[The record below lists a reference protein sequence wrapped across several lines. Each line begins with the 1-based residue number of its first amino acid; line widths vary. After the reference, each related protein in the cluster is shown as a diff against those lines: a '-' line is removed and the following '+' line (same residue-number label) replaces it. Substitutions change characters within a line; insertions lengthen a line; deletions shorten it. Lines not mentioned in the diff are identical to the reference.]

1 MGITKI
7 LNFSDETNQMSDL
20 FKAIGHPARFEIL
33 KLILSKKTCLGT
45 ELTELIPLSQSTI
58 SKHISELKQSN
69 LIDSSNSS
77 NSIVYSINEKVWN
90 KLESFFDSNFLQ
102 NPKNLETVMEIEV
115 FKTNVSSKKLDS
127 ERISKLKKENHHFK
141 HLHTKK

>member
-1 MGITKI
+1 MGITKND
-7 LNFSDETNQMSDL
+7 NFSEHTNEMSEL

-90 KLESFFDSNFLQ
+90 KLESFFDMTFIQ
-102 NPKNLETVMEIEV
+102 NNNKEVLDIEV
-115 FKTNVSSKKLDS
+115 FKTNVSSKKTDVD
-127 ERISKLKKENHHFK
+127 RIYKLKKENHHFK
-141 HLHTKK
+141 HLNAKK